1 MKSSMDLQKL
11 RKHCHLK
18 VLENENTHWLSRC
31 YETLEEYYGTDSK
44 VEAARFNREGFYLMT
59 SRSGTG
65 LIDCWEET
73 RNQEG
78 IIVSI
83 RKPSMIDTFK
93 FRLDMLRDDL
103 PNAEIRKLLR
113 RVEAQGYRLPKDLR
127 HRMRLADTRD
137 QLRETGR
144 NAALY
149 ANRFYK
155 RLKEAKQEKQN
166 G

>member
-1 MKSSMDLQKL
+1 MKNSMDLQKL

-18 VLENENTHWLSRC
+18 VLQNENTYWLSRP
-31 YETLEEYYGTDSK
+31 YETLEEYYGPDSK

-59 SRSGTG
+59 SRNGTG
-65 LIDCWEET
+65 LIDCWEEI
-73 RNQEG
+73 RNRDG

-113 RVEAQGYRLPKDLR
+113 RVEQQGYRLPKDLR

-137 QLRETGR
+137 HLRETGR

-155 RLKEAKQEKQN
+155 RLKKAKLEN
-166 G
+166 END

>member
-1 MKSSMDLQKL
+1 
-11 RKHCHLK
+11 
-18 VLENENTHWLSRC
+18 
-31 YETLEEYYGTDSK
+31 
-44 VEAARFNREGFYLMT
+44 MT
-59 SRSGTG
+59 SRNGTG

-78 IIVSI
+78 VIVSI

-113 RVEAQGYRLPKDLR
+113 RVEEQGYRLPKDLR
-127 HRMRLADTRD
+127 RRMRLADTRD
-137 QLRETGR
+137 AIRETGR

-155 RLKEAKQEKQN
+155 RLKKAKQEKEDARK
-166 G
+166 